1 MLSAMDDGTLS
12 ARAMLAPFWDLYAL
26 GRECASPYFHSA
38 LSWPEACILL
48 QHLIHFS
55 GKMND
60 VLAAIITPAA
70 VPMLPSVS
78 RHPISRKDAS
88 PRLYLHSASRTDAP
102 PYVCRFIPSAFGIPS
117 PTVGS
122 ILWAKKM

>member
-12 ARAMLAPFWDLYAL
+12 ARVMPAPFEDLYAL
-26 GRECASPYFHSA
+26 GRECASPYFHPA
-38 LSWPEACILL
+38 LSRPEACILL

-60 VLAAIITPAA
+60 VLAAMITPAA

-88 PRLYLHSASRTDAP
+88 PRLYLHSASRTDALP
-102 PYVCRFIPSAFGIPS
+102 SCCRFIPSAFGMLS
-117 PTVGS
+117 PTAVS
-122 ILWAKKM
+122 ILWAKMT